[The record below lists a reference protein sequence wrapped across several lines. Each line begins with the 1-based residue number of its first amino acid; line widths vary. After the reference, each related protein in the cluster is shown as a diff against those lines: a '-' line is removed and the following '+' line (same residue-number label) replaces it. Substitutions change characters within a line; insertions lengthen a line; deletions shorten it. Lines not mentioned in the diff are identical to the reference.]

1 MEPRVF
7 KPNPARFTA
16 RRIFGGVLAVGGGGL
31 GCLLLL
37 IGLFLLPALLRAAKS
52 NPGALWGLMVPIS
65 GLLFLVVFVGFGA
78 VLAFKGSGDCVR
90 LGPEAI
96 AVTNG
101 KVTTTLSL
109 ADINSLGSMFVRDSP
124 RAGHWAL
131 VIAAG
136 SGATIE
142 LGIAQCGYLAIF
154 DVRPIL
160 AQLIPRLAATVRIDP
175 VIRGY
180 ATSGTMLRAATDK

>member
-1 MEPRVF
+1 M
-7 KPNPARFTA
+7 
-16 RRIFGGVLAVGGGGL
+16 RRSVGGVLAIGGGGL

-37 IGLFLLPALLRAAKS
+37 IGLFLLPAFLRAAKS

-90 LGPEAI
+90 IGAGAI
-96 AVTNG
+96 AVTSG
-101 KVTTTLSL
+101 KITTTLSL
-109 ADINSLGSMFVRDSP
+109 ADIASLGSTLVRDSP
-124 RAGHWAL
+124 RTGHWAL
-131 VIAAG
+131 IISAH

-154 DVRPIL
+154 DVQPIL
-160 AQLIPRLAATVRIDP
+160 AQLISRLAATVRIDP

-180 ATSGTMLRAATDK
+180 ATSGTMLRAVTDK